1 MASYQW
7 NPSDDYIEQANVT
20 RLGRTHA
27 LAGIDDLRARSVAD
41 TAWFWDA
48 AATDLGL
55 LFRRPYSRVLDL
67 HNGIEHPDWFV
78 GATMNIVDSCLLRWR
93 DEAPNRIAVIHE
105 NEAGRI
111 RELSFSQLA
120 GEVARAADGLRDLG
134 IGPGDAV
141 AIYLPMIPEA
151 LVACYAVAALGAILV
166 PLFSGFAAA
175 AIASR
180 LADAEAKAV
189 IVADVTTRRGR
200 ALPLL
205 PQVGA
210 ALAQCPSVRHVVVV
224 PNGPE
229 QTLGDPPE
237 YVGAQMVLWSQL
249 TYRDA
254 PLAPVEVD
262 AMHPLLLAYTS
273 GTTGKPKGAVHTH
286 AGFLIKTASEVAYS
300 FDVKPGGVFCWVTD
314 MGWIMGPLSVFGT
327 HANGATLLLYEG
339 SPDKPDSNRLWRLVE
354 RHGVTMLGVS
364 PTLVRSLRSAT
375 PSLTPS
381 PGLSS
386 VHVLGS
392 TGEPWD
398 PESYEWLARDVFG
411 GRVPVINFSGGTEVG
426 GSFLAPY
433 PVEPIRSC
441 SLGGPS
447 LGMDVDVVDDTGRS
461 VRGQVGELVC
471 RQPWPSMTRGI
482 WHDEQRYLQAYWSR
496 FSGMWTHGDFAVVD
510 GDGQWFI
517 LGRSDDVM
525 NVAGKRLAPA
535 EVESVMIT
543 HPHVAEAAAIG
554 VPDTLKGEAV
564 WAFWVSRPDEETTA
578 SIDAQAAEQVSADL
592 AELVGRELGKPFT
605 PSRVWRVAAL
615 PKTRSAKV
623 MRRAIRA
630 AALGIDPG
638 DLSGA
643 ENPEAVTE
651 IRRLVA
657 TSKKPDRDPLSRRR

>member
-1 MASYQW
+1 MTSYQW
-7 NPSDDYIEQANVT
+7 NPTTDYIEGANVT
-20 RLGRTHA
+20 RLARAHG
-27 LAGIDDLRARSVAD
+27 LAGIDELRARSVQD
-41 TAWFWDA
+41 TAWYWDA

-55 LFRRPYSRVLDL
+55 RFRTPYSRVLDL
-67 HNGIEHPDWFV
+67 RNGIEHPDWFV
-78 GATMNIVDSCLLRWR
+78 DATLNIVDSCLLRWR
-93 DEAPNRIAVIHE
+93 DEAPDRVAVVHE
-105 NEAGRI
+105 DEAGQI
-111 RELSFSQLA
+111 RELTFGQLA
-120 GEVARAADGLRDLG
+120 TEVARAARGLRDLG
-134 IGPGDAV
+134 IGAGDAV
-141 AIYLPMIPEA
+141 AIYLPMVPEA
-151 LVACYAVAALGAILV
+151 VIACYAVSSLGAVLV
-166 PLFSGFAAA
+166 PLFSGFAST

-180 LADAEAKAV
+180 LEDAKAKAV
-189 IVADVTTRRGR
+189 IVADTTTRRGR

-205 PQVGA
+205 PQVKA
-210 ALAQCPSVRHVVVV
+210 ALAQCPCVRHVIVV
-224 PNGPE
+224 PNGA
-229 QTLGDPPE
+229 DHPPE
-237 YVGAQMVLWSQL
+237 YVGAQMVLWPQL
-249 TYRDA
+249 VSLDA
-254 PLAPVEVD
+254 PLAPREVD

-273 GTTGKPKGAVHTH
+273 GTTGRPKGAVHTH
-286 AGFLIKTASEVAYS
+286 AGFLVKTASEVAYS
-300 FDVKPGGVFCWVTD
+300 FDIKPRGVFSWVTD

-339 SPDKPDSNRLWRLVE
+339 SPDRPDTNRLWRLVE

-364 PTLVRSLRSAT
+364 PTLVRALRSADRD
-375 PSLTPS
+375 PAPD
-381 PGLSS
+381 LSS

-447 LGMDVDVVDDTGRS
+447 LGMDVDVVNDTGRS

-482 WHDEQRYLQAYWSR
+482 WKDDERYLQAYWSR
-496 FSGMWTHGDFAVVD
+496 FPGIWTHGDFAMVD
-510 GDGQWFI
+510 NDGQWFI

-543 HPHVAEAAAIG
+543 HPRVAEAAAVG
-554 VPDTLKGEAV
+554 VPDPVKGETV
-564 WAFWVSRPDEETTA
+564 WAFWVTRSEDGTEIDDQTA
-578 SIDAQAAEQVSADL
+578 DQVGADIAA
-592 AELVGRELGKPFT
+592 LVGHELGKPFT

-615 PKTRSAKV
+615 PKTRSAKI

-630 AALGIDPG
+630 AALGVDPG

-643 ENPEAVTE
+643 ENPDAVSE
-651 IRRLVA
+651 IRRVVA
-657 TSKKPDRDPLSRRR
+657 DHSSPVDA

>member
-1 MASYQW
+1 VTGYQW
-7 NPSDDYIEQANVT
+7 NPTTDYIEQANVT
-20 RLGRTHA
+20 RLARAHG
-27 LAGIDDLRARSVAD
+27 LAGIDELRARSVAD
-41 TAWFWDA
+41 TAWYWDA

-55 LFRRPYSRVLDL
+55 RFRTPYSRVLDL
-67 HNGIEHPDWFV
+67 RNGIEHPDWFV
-78 GATMNIVDSCLLRWR
+78 DATMNIVDSCLLRWR
-93 DEAPNRIAVIHE
+93 DEAPDRIAVAHE
-105 NEAGRI
+105 DEAGSI

-120 GEVARAADGLRDLG
+120 TEVARAAAGLRALG

-141 AIYLPMIPEA
+141 AMYLPMIPEA
-151 LVACYAVAALGAILV
+151 VVACYAVAALGAILV
-166 PLFSGFAAA
+166 PLFSGFASA

-200 ALPLL
+200 SLPLL
-205 PQVGA
+205 PQVSA
-210 ALAQCPSVRHVVVV
+210 ALAHCPTVQHVVVV
-224 PNGPE
+224 PNGAD
-229 QTLGDPPE
+229 GPPE

-254 PLAPVEVD
+254 PLAPVELD

-286 AGFLIKTASEVAYS
+286 AGFLVKTAGEVAYS
-300 FDVKPGGVFCWVTD
+300 FDVKPGGVFSWVTD

-339 SPDKPDSNRLWRLVE
+339 SPDRPDHNRLWRLVE

-364 PTLVRSLRSAT
+364 PTLVRSLRSAEIK
-375 PSLTPS
+375 PVAD
-381 PGLSS
+381 LSS

-447 LGMDVDVVDDTGRS
+447 LGMDVDVVDETGRS

-471 RQPWPSMTRGI
+471 RQPWPSMTRGV
-482 WHDEQRYLQAYWSR
+482 WNDEERYIQAYWSH
-496 FSGMWTHGDFAVVD
+496 FPGIWTHGDFAMVD
-510 GDGQWFI
+510 SDGQWFI

-543 HPHVAEAAAIG
+543 HPRVSEAAVVG
-554 VPDTLKGEAV
+554 VPDAVKGEAV
-564 WAFWVSRPDEETTA
+564 WAFWVARSDDGTDTIDDE
-578 SIDAQAAEQVSADL
+578 VGADL
-592 AELVGRELGKPFT
+592 AALVGRELGKPFT
-605 PSRVWRVAAL
+605 PSRVWRVNAL
-615 PKTRSAKV
+615 PKTRSAKI

-643 ENPEAVTE
+643 ENPDAVTE

-657 TSKKPDRDPLSRRR
+657 DHSVASVDV